1 MNKVLIIEDDQ
12 IVGTIYRRKFN
23 GEGFEVELAAD
34 GEAGLQAV
42 KTFQP
47 DAVVL
52 DLMLPKLNG
61 VEVLKHIR
69 ANQTTAAL
77 PVVVLSN
84 AYLSN
89 LLRDAHDAGANQCL
103 IKASASPK
111 QVVDAIRR
119 ALRGETTSP
128 TETPTPTPTAAEP
141 QTEDTEFIAEQ
152 TFEAD
157 LKTAFRNNSAET
169 LSQLRLLL
177 QNFIKAEGEPNRL
190 AALFALY
197 RIVHSV
203 TGNAGVAGLNTV
215 SRLSSALEA
224 LLKELYEKPKNI
236 TASTTRTTAQT
247 IDFLGQLF
255 NQTSE
260 VKNHVVSSP
269 KILVVDD
276 EPISRRAV
284 AYALEKA
291 QIPCS
296 TLDSPVKALE
306 QLEKQRFDLIFLDVD
321 MPELTGFDV
330 CTRVRAG
337 TTNKKT
343 PVIFVTGLTDF
354 ESRARS
360 TLSGGNDLIAKP
372 FLFMELAVKA
382 ITQILRAHSAPA
394 TN

>member
-42 KTFQP
+42 ETFEP

-61 VEVLKHIR
+61 VEVLKRIR
-69 ANQTTAAL
+69 ANEKTATM

-89 LLRDAHDAGANQCL
+89 LLREAHDAGANQCL

-111 QVVDAIRR
+111 QVVEAIRR
-119 ALRGETTSP
+119 ALRGETSEP
-128 TETPTPTPTAAEP
+128 IPTPAATTAEP

-157 LKTAFRNNSAET
+157 LKSAFRNNSAET

-177 QNFIKAEGEPNRL
+177 QNFIKAEGESNRL
-190 AALFALY
+190 AALFTLY
-197 RIVHSV
+197 RKVHSV

-215 SRLSSALEA
+215 SRLCSALEA

-260 VKNHVVSSP
+260 VQDHVVSSP

-306 QLEKQRFDLIFLDVD
+306 QLEKHRFDLIFLDVD

-382 ITQILRAHSAPA
+382 ITQILRSHSSPA

>member
-23 GEGFEVELAAD
+23 GEGFEVELSAD

-42 KTFQP
+42 ETFEP

-61 VEVLKHIR
+61 VEVLKRIR
-69 ANQTTAAL
+69 ANEKTATM

-89 LLRDAHDAGANQCL
+89 LLREAHDAGANQCL

-111 QVVDAIRR
+111 QVVEAIRR
-119 ALRGETTSP
+119 ALRGETS
-128 TETPTPTPTAAEP
+128 EPTPTPAAATAEP

-157 LKTAFRNNSAET
+157 LKSAFRNNSAET

-177 QNFIKAEGEPNRL
+177 QNFIKAEGESNRL
-190 AALFALY
+190 AALFTLY
-197 RIVHSV
+197 RKVHSV

-215 SRLSSALEA
+215 SRLCSALEA

-247 IDFLGQLF
+247 IDFLG
-255 NQTSE
+255 
-260 VKNHVVSSP
+260 P

-306 QLEKQRFDLIFLDVD
+306 QLEKHRFDLIFLDVD

-382 ITQILRAHSAPA
+382 ITQILRSHSSPA

>member
-42 KTFQP
+42 ETFEP

-61 VEVLKHIR
+61 VEVLKRIR
-69 ANQTTAAL
+69 ANEKTATM

-89 LLRDAHDAGANQCL
+89 LLREAHDAGANQCL

-111 QVVDAIRR
+111 QVVEAIRR
-119 ALRGETTSP
+119 ALRGETS
-128 TETPTPTPTAAEP
+128 EPTPTPAAATAEP

-157 LKTAFRNNSAET
+157 LKSAFRNNSAET

-177 QNFIKAEGEPNRL
+177 QNFIKAEGESNRL
-190 AALFALY
+190 AALFTLY
-197 RIVHSV
+197 RKVHSV

-215 SRLSSALEA
+215 SRLCSALEA

-236 TASTTRTTAQT
+236 TASTIRTTAQT

-260 VKNHVVSSP
+260 VQDHVVSSP

-276 EPISRRAV
+276 ESISRRAV

-306 QLEKQRFDLIFLDVD
+306 QLEKHRFDLIFLDVD

-382 ITQILRAHSAPA
+382 ITQILRSHSSPA

>member
-23 GEGFEVELAAD
+23 GEGFEVELSAD

-42 KTFQP
+42 ETFEP

-61 VEVLKHIR
+61 VEVLKRIR
-69 ANQTTAAL
+69 ANEKTATM

-89 LLRDAHDAGANQCL
+89 LLREAHDAGANQCL

-111 QVVDAIRR
+111 QVVEAIRR
-119 ALRGETTSP
+119 ALRGETS
-128 TETPTPTPTAAEP
+128 EPTPTPAAATAEP

-157 LKTAFRNNSAET
+157 LKSAFRNNSAET

-177 QNFIKAEGEPNRL
+177 QNFIKAEGESNRL
-190 AALFALY
+190 AALFTLY
-197 RIVHSV
+197 RKVHSV

-215 SRLSSALEA
+215 SRLCSALEA

-236 TASTTRTTAQT
+236 TASTIRTTAQT

-260 VKNHVVSSP
+260 VQDHVVSSP

-276 EPISRRAV
+276 ESISRRAV

-306 QLEKQRFDLIFLDVD
+306 QLEKHRFDLIFLDVD

-382 ITQILRAHSAPA
+382 ITQILRSHSSPA

>member
-23 GEGFEVELAAD
+23 GEGFEVELASD

-42 KTFQP
+42 ETFQP

-61 VEVLKHIR
+61 VEVLKRIR
-69 ANQTTAAL
+69 AKEATAAL

-128 TETPTPTPTAAEP
+128 PETPATAPAEP

-190 AALFALY
+190 TALFALY
-197 RIVHSV
+197 RRVHSV

-236 TASTTRTTAQT
+236 NASTTRTTAQT

-260 VKNHVVSSP
+260 VHDHVVSSP

-306 QLEKQRFDLIFLDVD
+306 QLEKQRFDLVFLDVD

-382 ITQILRAHSAPA
+382 ITQILRAHSTPA
-394 TN
+394 TP

>member
-42 KTFQP
+42 ETFEP

-61 VEVLKHIR
+61 VEVLKRIR
-69 ANQTTAAL
+69 ANEKTATM

-89 LLRDAHDAGANQCL
+89 LLREAHDAGANQCL

-111 QVVDAIRR
+111 QVVEAIRR
-119 ALRGETTSP
+119 ALRGETS
-128 TETPTPTPTAAEP
+128 EPTPTPAAATAEP

-157 LKTAFRNNSAET
+157 LKSAFRNNSAET

-177 QNFIKAEGEPNRL
+177 QNFIKAEGESNRL
-190 AALFALY
+190 AALFTLY
-197 RIVHSV
+197 RKVHSV

-215 SRLSSALEA
+215 SRLCSALEA

-260 VKNHVVSSP
+260 VQDHVVSSP

-276 EPISRRAV
+276 ESISRRAV

-306 QLEKQRFDLIFLDVD
+306 QLEKHRFDLIFLDVD

-382 ITQILRAHSAPA
+382 ITQILRSHSSPA

>member
-23 GEGFEVELAAD
+23 GEGFEVELAAY

-42 KTFQP
+42 ETFEP

-61 VEVLKHIR
+61 VEVLKRIR
-69 ANQTTAAL
+69 ANEKTATM

-89 LLRDAHDAGANQCL
+89 LLREAHDAGANQCL

-111 QVVDAIRR
+111 QVVEAIRR
-119 ALRGETTSP
+119 ALRGETS
-128 TETPTPTPTAAEP
+128 EPTPTPAAATAEP

-157 LKTAFRNNSAET
+157 LKSAFRNNSAET

-177 QNFIKAEGEPNRL
+177 QNFIKAEGESNRL
-190 AALFALY
+190 AALFTLY
-197 RIVHSV
+197 RKVHSV

-215 SRLSSALEA
+215 SRLCSALEA

-260 VKNHVVSSP
+260 VQDHVVSSP

-276 EPISRRAV
+276 ESISRRAV

-306 QLEKQRFDLIFLDVD
+306 QLEKHRFDLIFLDVD

-382 ITQILRAHSAPA
+382 ITQILRSHSSPA

>member
-23 GEGFEVELAAD
+23 GEGFEVELSAD

-42 KTFQP
+42 ETFEP

-61 VEVLKHIR
+61 VEVLKRIR
-69 ANQTTAAL
+69 ANEKTATM

-89 LLRDAHDAGANQCL
+89 LLREAHDAGANQCL

-111 QVVDAIRR
+111 QVVEAIRR
-119 ALRGETTSP
+119 ALRGETS
-128 TETPTPTPTAAEP
+128 EPTPTPAAATAEP

-157 LKTAFRNNSAET
+157 LKSAFRNNSAET

-177 QNFIKAEGEPNRL
+177 QNFIKAEGESNRL
-190 AALFALY
+190 AALFTLY
-197 RIVHSV
+197 RKVHSV

-215 SRLSSALEA
+215 SRLCSALEA

-236 TASTTRTTAQT
+236 TASTIRTTAQT

-260 VKNHVVSSP
+260 VQDHVVSSP

-306 QLEKQRFDLIFLDVD
+306 QLEKHRFDLIFLDVD

-382 ITQILRAHSAPA
+382 ITQILRSHSSPA